1 MGILTAVVQCED
13 CFEEFFFVLCGVR
26 GLEQFQGKQAEANQE
41 AEVKQ
46 SPKGKSRSGKGSPA
60 KK

>member
-1 MGILTAVVQCED
+1 M
-13 CFEEFFFVLCGVR
+13 LCGVG
-26 GLEQFQGKQAEANQE
+26 GLEQFQGKQAEVNQE
-41 AEVKQ
+41 AEVKE